1 MKKMAVVDRFEGEFI
16 ILELDNGDYIRI
28 PRKNCPDMAGE
39 GMVVCL
45 ENDRIL
51 FIDYEETSRREYE
64 LRVRFERI
72 LGANV

>member
-1 MKKMAVVDRFEGEFI
+1 MKKMAVIDRFEGKFI

-39 GMVVCL
+39 GMVVWF

-51 FIDYEETSRREYE
+51 FIDEEETSRREYE

-72 LGANV
+72 LGANI